1 MTAYVC
7 IQMYSGYDQ
16 ITVLLATSDN
26 ILSDWSSQK
35 FIGLEFAFD
44 YYIKAPSKTFLISF
58 LTKPHVIVERKVCC
72 EDIDGGT
79 IQIGFRASSV
89 LAHFISK
96 P

>member
-16 ITVLLATSDN
+16 ITVLLGTSDN

-44 YYIKAPSKTFLISF
+44 YYIKATGK
-58 LTKPHVIVERKVCC
+58 KDRKIEGNSSI
-72 EDIDGGT
+72 EDFFNI
-79 IQIGFRASSV
+79 FFNKASCDSRKES
-89 LAHFISK
+89 LL
-96 P
+96 